1 MVCARS
7 RPGNDCPDGVTPQRR
22 RGAVEPSRPEG
33 HAVDAERLLIGV
45 QGRASNS
52 PSLALIRL
60 EPRRAVAQQE
70 KDNAS
75 FSAPPPRTV
84 AGNDQDDGGAGGARA
99 LERPPV
105 RWQRRPVL
113 LTSY

>member
-22 RGAVEPSRPEG
+22 RGAVEPARPEG

-52 PSLALIRL
+52 PSWAWTLRK
-60 EPRRAVAQQE
+60 PRRAVV
-70 KDNAS
+70 KRDKSDAS
-75 FSAPPPRTV
+75 AGAPPPR
-84 AGNDQDDGGAGGARA
+84 
-99 LERPPV
+99 E
-105 RWQRRPVL
+105 
-113 LTSY
+113 